1 MHYMEAWDHGE
12 EEDWENLLEHLAAN
26 LTNWLEIEGGC

>member
-1 MHYMEAWDHGE
+1 MHYMEAWDHGG

-26 LTNWLEIEGGC
+26 LTRS